1 MIYLDD
7 REIPWQE
14 GLTVAAMLAGLAD
27 GHLYAVV
34 KLDGRLVSR
43 PHFSTTPI
51 PDGARVRLIPMIAG
65 G

>member
-7 REIPWQE
+7 KQIPWQE
-14 GLTVAAMLAGLAD
+14 GLTVAAALAHLKD
-27 GHLYAVV
+27 GHVYAVV

-43 PHFSTTPI
+43 PHFSTTPVA
-51 PDGARVRLIPMIAG
+51 DGARVTPIPMIAG